1 MSMLQAIV
9 IFNLQGV
16 ITDWDEGAYQLYGY
30 TKEEALQKYWLLI
43 IPPEKYEE
51 LSAVMQKV
59 KSGERIDHLETMRMK
74 KDGRMINV
82 SLTITPLKNDQGQIT
97 GIQAETTVL

>member
-1 MSMLQAIV
+1 MTTLQAIV
-9 IFNLQGV
+9 MFNPQGV

-51 LSAVMQKV
+51 LSTVMQKV
-59 KSGERIDHLETMRMK
+59 KSGERIEHLETMRMK
-74 KDGRMINV
+74 KDGAHINV
-82 SLTITPLKNDQGQIT
+82 SLSIVPLKDNEDRII
-97 GIQAETTVL
+97 GIQATTTVL